1 MDEQTNDDATAQLV
15 HAVLQAVESRLDA
28 VRHDVAVYASE
39 VERRHHDTLAAVAAM
54 ERRIADLE
62 RAEQHRRSTAS
73 TVAERLDDMSARL
86 DTLSQAAIDRMAP
99 TPTAGMPMPDG
110 LPTLDAAGHEVAS
123 AGDLSSISKPLLD
136 PTQITTQVPI
146 VTDPSIQRMTSLP
159 IPAAVRPTMTAPTL
173 TSFAASASAEQPLN
187 ELDAAPNDVELDE
200 VELDEVETHEVDPN
214 HVDPNDAERSDSEL
228 DTADDGI
235 DLERLSELLAERLSN
250 LELPPHLD

>member
-86 DTLSQAAIDRMAP
+86 DTLSQAAIDRLAP
-99 TPTAGMPMPDG
+99 MPTAGMPTPDG
-110 LPTLDAAGHEVAS
+110 LPTLDAAGHEVTS

-187 ELDAAPNDVELDE
+187 ELDAAPNE

-214 HVDPNDAERSDSEL
+214 DADPNDAERSDSEL

>member
-28 VRHDVAVYASE
+28 VRHDVTAYASE

-99 TPTAGMPMPDG
+99 TPTAGMPTPDS
-110 LPTLDAAGHEVAS
+110 LPQLDAAGHEVAS

-173 TSFAASASAEQPLN
+173 TSFAASASAEPPLN
-187 ELDAAPNDVELDE
+187 ELDATPNDVELDDAE
-200 VELDEVETHEVDPN
+200 PDDAEPDDA
-214 HVDPNDAERSDSEL
+214 DPNDAERSDSEL
-228 DTADDGI
+228 DTVDDGI

-250 LELPPHLD
+250 LELPPRLD